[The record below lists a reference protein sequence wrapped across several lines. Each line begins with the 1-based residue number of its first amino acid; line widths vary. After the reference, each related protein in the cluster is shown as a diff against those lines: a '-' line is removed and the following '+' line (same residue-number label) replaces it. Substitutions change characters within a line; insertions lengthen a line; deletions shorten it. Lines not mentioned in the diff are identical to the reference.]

1 MPREEDNL
9 LEEFEFNFKVV
20 AEDEKT
26 GARAGVLA
34 TPHGTIDTPVFMP
47 VGTKATVKTMTPE
60 ELEEIG
66 AEIILGNAY
75 HLFLRPGD
83 ELIAAAGGLH
93 SFMNWPKPL
102 LTDSGGFQ
110 IFSLSPVVSVSDEAV
125 EFRSIIDGS
134 LHTFTPEIAIKVQE
148 NLGADIIMP
157 LDHPLG
163 YQATETEVKEAVS
176 RTTAWAQR
184 CKEAHK
190 RRDQWLFGI
199 IQGGMVPEL
208 RQESLR
214 QILDIGFPGYAIGGL
229 SVGEPHSQMYET
241 IDSFIGDM
249 PTDKPR
255 YLMGVGRADNLLEA
269 IGLGVDMFD
278 CALPTR
284 VARNGLA
291 FTWAGKVNIRNNR
304 YRNEFVPLDP
314 DCQCYTCLNYSRAYI
329 RHLLSANEILAL
341 RLLTWHN
348 LFFTINIVKKARASI
363 LNNEFL
369 RFKNSFTAFQGSGA
383 PLG

>member
-1 MPREEDNL
+1 MIIEEDNL
-9 LEEFEFNFKVV
+9 SKETQFSFKVV
-20 AEDEKT
+20 AEDEKS
-26 GARAGVLA
+26 GARAGILT
-34 TPHGTIDTPVFMP
+34 TPHGIINTPVFMP

-60 ELEEIG
+60 ELEAIG

-83 ELIAAAGGLH
+83 ELIAEAGGLH
-93 SFMNWPKPL
+93 SFMNWSKPI

-110 IFSLSPVVSVSDEAV
+110 IFSLGPVVSVSDEAV
-125 EFRSIIDGS
+125 RFRSIIDGS
-134 LHTFTPEIAIKVQE
+134 LHKFTPEIAIKVQE

-163 YQATETEVKEAVS
+163 HQATESEVKKAVR
-176 RTTAWAQR
+176 RTTAWAKR
-184 CKEAHK
+184 CKAAHQ
-190 RRDQWLFGI
+190 RHNQWLFGI
-199 IQGGMVPEL
+199 IQGGMAEEL
-208 RQESLR
+208 RRESLR

-229 SVGEPHSQMYET
+229 SVGEPHSQMYE
-241 IDSFIGDM
+241 IINLIIGDM
-249 PTDKPR
+249 PFDKPR
-255 YLMGVGRADNLLEA
+255 YLMGVGRPDNLLEA

-291 FTWAGKVNIRNNR
+291 FTWAGKVNVRNNR
-304 YRNEFVPLDP
+304 YRKEFISLDAT
-314 DCQCYTCLNYSRAYI
+314 CECYTCRNYSRAYI

-348 LFFTINIVKKARASI
+348 LYFTINIVKKARTAI
-363 LNNEFL
+363 INNEFL
-369 RFKNSFTAFQGSGA
+369 KFKSSFTAFQASEG
-383 PLG
+383 

>member
-1 MPREEDNL
+1 MQ
-9 LEEFEFNFKVV
+9 FSFKVI
-20 AEDEKT
+20 AEDKKT
-26 GARAGVLA
+26 GARAGELR
-34 TPHGTIDTPVFMP
+34 TPHGTINTPVFMP

-60 ELEEIG
+60 ELEAVG

-83 ELIAAAGGLH
+83 ELISAAGGLH
-93 SFMNWPKPL
+93 TFMNWTKPI

-110 IFSLSPVVSVSDEAV
+110 IFSLSPVVSVSDDAV

-163 YQATETEVKEAVS
+163 HQATETDVKKALN
-176 RTTAWAQR
+176 RTTAWAKR
-184 CKEAHK
+184 CKAAHQ

-199 IQGGMVPEL
+199 VQGGLYPKL
-208 RQESLR
+208 RAESLK

-229 SVGEPHSQMYET
+229 SVGEPHSLMYEM
-241 IDSFIGDM
+241 INLIIGDM

-291 FTWAGKVNIRNNR
+291 FTAAGKVNIRNNR
-304 YRNEFVPLDP
+304 YRNEFIPLDP
-314 DCQCYTCLNYSRAYI
+314 SCQCYTCQNYSRAYI
-329 RHLLSANEILAL
+329 RHLLAANEILAL

-348 LFFTINIVKKARASI
+348 LFFTINVVKKARVAI

-369 RFKNSFTAFQGSGA
+369 KFKGSLSEFQVMEK
-383 PLG
+383 